1 MAAWNGL
8 AITALAEASVLLDD
22 PSLGEAAVAAAT
34 LLVDVHGAGV
44 KGSSFVRASRDGT
57 AGRHAAVLED
67 HGCVAEAF
75 IAVLGITGD
84 PVWLDRARVLLDAV
98 LDRFVHPSGGFY
110 DTADDAETLVVRP
123 QDVSDNAS
131 PSGTS
136 AVVSALVAFAA
147 VSGEHRYR
155 EAAEAG
161 LASAAEVARQAPRF
175 AGWSLAAAEAML
187 GRAGRDRRRRSATG
201 AGRPAPRRPPAHD
214 ARRGRGR
221 RAMPAQHSPCSRD
234 APRSTA
240 RRLPT
245 SAATSSARCLSRIRT
260 R

>member
-1 MAAWNGL
+1 
-8 AITALAEASVLLDD
+8 
-22 PSLGEAAVAAAT
+22 
-34 LLVDVHGAGV
+34 
-44 KGSSFVRASRDGT
+44 
-57 AGRHAAVLED
+57 VLED

-84 PVWLDRARVLLDAV
+84 PVWLDRARVILDAV
-98 LDRFVHPSGGFY
+98 LDRFGHPAGGFY

-136 AVVSALVAFAA
+136 AVVVALVAFAA

-155 EAAEAG
+155 EAAEAA

-187 GRAGRDRRRRSATG
+187 SGPAEVAVVGPRPERDDLHRAALRLTTPGAVVVAADAGTSLALFEGRTEVDGKPAAYVCRSFVCQMPVTN
-201 AGRPAPRRPPAHD
+201 PD
-214 ARRGRGR
+214 A
-221 RAMPAQHSPCSRD
+221 
-234 APRSTA
+234 
-240 RRLPT
+240 LV
-245 SAATSSARCLSRIRT
+245 
-260 R
+260 